1 VVSPTNTLERVGIYR
16 GVDARSGLKV
26 SGTCSRRPF
35 DDRPLLVFWEMT
47 KACALSCFHCRASS
61 QPLPARDELS
71 HDEGRALIDE
81 LASMGKP
88 RPILILTG
96 GDCLQ
101 RPDIIELVTYASERA
116 VPVAVAPSVS
126 ARLTDATLHALRQH
140 GVKSISLSLDGARA
154 STHDAVRGVEG
165 HFKDTLRTLATLKR
179 CGFTVQINTT
189 VMASNVEELADIAA
203 LIHELGA
210 DVWELF
216 FLIPIGRGTQALA
229 TSAQE
234 NEDVCNFLVDA
245 ARYGFTV
252 RTVEAPFFRR
262 IAAQR
267 RELQD
272 GEYKLLSTGALYER
286 LRRRL
291 VDELGDSSAPS
302 RTTTAATRDGK
313 GIIFV
318 GANGDVFPSGFLPMR
333 LGNVRSQHLADI
345 YRRNPLL
352 RLIRDATFKG
362 TCGGCVHR
370 QLCGGSRAR
379 AFATTG
385 DPLGSDPGCLWAS
398 PNA

>member
-1 VVSPTNTLERVGIYR
+1 MVSPTSTLERTGIFL
-16 GVDARSGLKV
+16 GVDPLSGLEICDQSV
-26 SGTCSRRPF
+26 RRPF

-47 KACALSCFHCRASS
+47 KACELSCFHCRASA
-61 QPLPARDELS
+61 QPEPAADELS
-71 HDEGRALIDE
+71 QDEGRALIDE
-81 LASMGKP
+81 LASMGRP

-101 RPDIIELVTYASERA
+101 RRDIIELVTYASERA

-126 ARLTDATLHALRQH
+126 PRLSDANLHALRQH
-140 GVKSISLSLDGARA
+140 GVKTISLSLDGARA
-154 STHDAVRGVEG
+154 STHDAVRGIEG
-165 HFKDTLRTLATLKR
+165 HFNDTIKAVATLKR

-189 VMASNVEELADIAA
+189 VMATNLDELADVAV
-203 LIHELGA
+203 LIHEMGV

-216 FLIPIGRGTQALA
+216 FLIATGRGTEILA

-262 IAAQR
+262 VVAQR
-267 RELQD
+267 RELLD
-272 GEYKLLSTGALYER
+272 GQFRVASTGALYQR

-291 VDELGDSSAPS
+291 VSELGESYAPP

-318 GANGDVFPSGFLPMR
+318 ASNGDVYPSGFLPMR
-333 LGNVRSQHLADI
+333 LGNVRTQRLSDI
-345 YRRNPLL
+345 YRNNPLL

-362 TCGGCVHR
+362 ACGTCVQK

-379 AFATTG
+379 AYATSG
-385 DPLGSDPGCLWAS
+385 DPLGSDSGCLWSTAT
-398 PNA
+398 A

>member
-1 VVSPTNTLERVGIYR
+1 VVTPNDTLERIGIYR
-16 GVDARSGLKV
+16 GVDSRSGLEI
-26 SGTCSRRPF
+26 SRSNSRRLF

-47 KACALSCFHCRASS
+47 KACALSCFHCRASA
-61 QPLPARDELS
+61 QPEPAGDELS
-71 HDEGRALIDE
+71 RDEGRALIDQ
-81 LASMGKP
+81 LASMGRP

-96 GDCLQ
+96 GDCLL

-126 ARLTDATLHALRQH
+126 SRLSDENLHALRQH
-140 GVKSISLSLDGARA
+140 GVKTVSLSLDGACA
-154 STHDAVRGVEG
+154 STHDAVRGLEG
-165 HFKDTLRTLATLKR
+165 HFDKTMKAVATLKR

-189 VMASNVEELADIAA
+189 VMATNLDELADIAV
-203 LIHELGA
+203 LIHEMGA

-216 FLIPIGRGTQALA
+216 FVIATGRGTEILA

-262 IAAQR
+262 VAAQR
-267 RELQD
+267 RELQN
-272 GEYKLLSTGALYER
+272 GQFTLASTGALYQR
-286 LRRRL
+286 LHHRL
-291 VDELGDSSAPS
+291 VAELGDSNSPP

-318 GANGDVFPSGFLPMR
+318 AANGDVYPSGFLPLR
-333 LGNVRSQHLADI
+333 LGNVREQHLNDI
-345 YRRNPLL
+345 YRLSPLL
-352 RLIRDATFKG
+352 RLIRDATFVG
-362 TCGGCVHR
+362 PCGACVHK

-379 AFATTG
+379 AYATSG
-385 DPLGSDPGCLWAS
+385 DPLGSDPGCLWALTT
-398 PNA
+398 A